1 MEKSLQGDLSGTVD
15 DFMIKD
21 VITTLPEE
29 SLRIIADRMA
39 ANHVGVLPVVDSLGK
54 RKLCGLITQFELLAA
69 RDRILQEERKRERIL
84 TLWPVYRTGIS
95 NGISSFFTS
104 SGNTPPAKD
113 TKKDNLP

>member
-1 MEKSLQGDLSGTVD
+1 MDIIQAITLGVVQGLTE
-15 DFMIKD
+15 F
-21 VITTLPEE
+21 LPI
-29 SLRIIADRMA
+29 SSTA
-39 ANHVGVLPVVDSLGK
+39 H
-54 RKLCGLITQFELLAA
+54 LLAA